1 MKKLSWSDA
10 LLVAALAAAPSLAAA
25 NGAAGVRIAVIDR
38 EAALLATDAAKTAQD
53 KLNADMKPQRERLE
67 QLRRDIKGLEE
78 KFQKDGATMSERD
91 KKALRDQADAKAGEF
106 NKLIQQV
113 QQRTADAQQDL
124 LNRLL
129 PTMQGALDELRKAGN
144 YDLVL
149 DRRGAI
155 LFDPELDLTRRVTE
169 RLNAGK

>member
-1 MKKLSWSDA
+1 MKKPSWSDV
-10 LLVAALAAAPSLAAA
+10 LLLAALAGAPSLAAA
-25 NGAAGVRIAVIDR
+25 ANAGSRIAVIDR
-38 EAALLATDAAKTAQD
+38 EAALLATDAAKAAQE

-91 KKALRDQADAKAGEF
+91 KKALRDQADVKAGEF
-106 NKLIQQV
+106 NKLIQQL

-129 PTMQGALDELRKAGN
+129 PTMQGVLDDLRKAGN

-155 LFDPELDLTRRVTE
+155 YVDPELDLTRRVTE

>member
-1 MKKLSWSDA
+1 MKKPSWSDV
-10 LLVAALAAAPSLAAA
+10 LLLAALAGAPSLAAA
-25 NGAAGVRIAVIDR
+25 ANGGTRIAVIDR
-38 EAALLATDAAKTAQD
+38 EAALLATDAAKAAQD

-78 KFQKDGATMSERD
+78 KFQKDAATMSERD
-91 KKALRDQADAKAGEF
+91 KKALRDQADVKAGEF
-106 NKLIQQV
+106 NKLIQQL
-113 QQRTADAQQDL
+113 QQRTSEAQQDL

-129 PTMQGALDELRKAGN
+129 PTMQGVLDDLRKAGN

-155 LFDPELDLTRRVTE
+155 YVDPELDLTRRVTE